1 MSILKLRKT
10 SLIIVLFLFQISQ
23 YLLLSA
29 IQIQVARATI
39 VLSTLPTVMAAGLA
53 FLDLVRRRDRRS
65 LLLAA
70 GLLSTVAGK

>member
-1 MSILKLRKT
+1 MMSIVFLK
-10 SLIIVLFLFQISQ
+10 
-23 YLLLSA
+23 LSA
-29 IQIQVARATI
+29 IQIKVARAMV

-53 FLDLVRRRDRRS
+53 FLNFVRRRDRRS